1 MAPELRRRTVGAL
14 IIALTVTAI
23 AMATVRLTVAMATL
37 MFLYF
42 SAMCPLFFGMSMFGL
57 YRKNRD
63 RFKLVLWGVG
73 VFTFI
78 CAMIAFRLRFDDL
91 YPQARE
97 AIFEI
102 ATGVMVANI
111 WAVVAAWLLEAG
123 VSRQDRLHRQGEVP
137 DSGDSGLEISGGRLQ
152 MAPELRRRTVGA
164 LIIALT
170 VTAIA
175 MATVRLTVAMATLMF
190 LYFSAMCPL
199 FFGMSMF
206 GLYRK
211 NRDRFKLVL
220 WGVGVFT
227 FICAMIAFRLRFDDL
242 YPQAREAI
250 FEIAT
255 GAAVAITWAVVAAWL
270 MEAGVIRQD
279 HLHRQGGDRQ
289 DQGGIS
295 GQTKLS

>member
-63 RFKLVLWGVG
+63 RFKLVLCGVG

-78 CAMIAFRLRFDDL
+78 CAMIALRLRFDDL

-102 ATGVMVANI
+102 ATGGVVAI
-111 WAVVAAWLLEAG
+111 TWAVVAAWLLEAG
-123 VSRQDRLHRQGEVP
+123 VLRQDHLHRQGMY
-137 DSGDSGLEISGGRLQ
+137 GTLERSGGRFR

-211 NRDRFKLVL
+211 NRDRF
-220 WGVGVFT
+220 
-227 FICAMIAFRLRFDDL
+227 
-242 YPQAREAI
+242 
-250 FEIAT
+250 
-255 GAAVAITWAVVAAWL
+255 
-270 MEAGVIRQD
+270 
-279 HLHRQGGDRQ
+279 
-289 DQGGIS
+289 
-295 GQTKLS
+295 